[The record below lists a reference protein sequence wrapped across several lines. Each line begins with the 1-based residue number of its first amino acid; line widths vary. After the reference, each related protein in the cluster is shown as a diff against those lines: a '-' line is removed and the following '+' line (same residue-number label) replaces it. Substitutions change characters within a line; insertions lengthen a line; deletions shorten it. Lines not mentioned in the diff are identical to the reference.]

1 MSNICHVDPPNLFFS
16 TVQCVQSLIYYTTT
30 TTAFPLVCPQHES
43 RANQSSC
50 MHAPRSALGRRQ
62 AREVVMSFSHELP
75 MVKGISF
82 VLEALETFISI
93 VLRFESISGPTCM
106 YNKTVGSRA

>member
-1 MSNICHVDPPNLFFS
+1 MSPELIRARACMRPDRHSADGRHV
-16 TVQCVQSLIYYTTT
+16 
-30 TTAFPLVCPQHES
+30 
-43 RANQSSC
+43 
-50 MHAPRSALGRRQ
+50 
-62 AREVVMSFSHELP
+62 REVVMSFSHELP